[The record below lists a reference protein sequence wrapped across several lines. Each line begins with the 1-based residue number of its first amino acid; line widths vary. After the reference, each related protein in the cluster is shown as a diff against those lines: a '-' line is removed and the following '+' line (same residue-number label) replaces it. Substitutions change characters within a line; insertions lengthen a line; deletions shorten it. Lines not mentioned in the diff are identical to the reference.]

1 MFDMESDNY
10 DFGNRVA
17 TYKKYILIKMTNA
30 MQNAFLINWN
40 SLELRGQWGT
50 RISHW
55 IRMHVSIS

>member
-1 MFDMESDNY
+1 MSDMESCNY

-40 SLELRGQWGT
+40 SLELRGQ
-50 RISHW
+50 
-55 IRMHVSIS
+55 